1 MSENNVI
8 MEMTKEYSP
17 VNQNARLGVIQ
28 EKWARTGL
36 LKNLSE
42 SKAQTVAQLLE
53 NQAVELRNQLINE
66 DASPSSNV
74 AGYNK
79 IAFPLVRRVFG
90 QLLATEL
97 VAVQPMSLP
106 SGLLFFLDF
115 KFDRSKSGATA
126 GGSVYGNLSG
136 AGLNRNE
143 QLEGI
148 GTQTASGGFYN
159 FDAIGYSRRNFILS
173 NSAPTFS
180 GVTTTSEVLG
190 GVTVSGYDFT
200 LSSSGATDL
209 GVPMEFRVAA
219 SGEAEGGNKGETFR
233 SLRAVESLTGTK
245 YFGVI
250 DPTLTTVTA
259 GKAQVFLN
267 VCGAADPGG
276 PDVKWGADS
285 TLTAAV
291 LVGPAMTQVTT
302 GNANDSLNGTTLGDF
317 ESTSAIPEINIA
329 VSSVPVQAVTRK
341 LKATWTPELAQ
352 DINAY
357 HAIDA
362 EVELTTIL
370 SDIIATEVDREILSS
385 LLSGAAVKAAWSRSV
400 GNYVAVQGDGSVSSV
415 SDPGG
420 YSVNKGFTGTQT
432 DWYQTLAE
440 TIITVSNEIHKR
452 NLRSG
457 ANWLV
462 TSPDVATIIEAIAYF
477 KPNATFDPT
486 EVQYSLGVEKI
497 GTLTNRFTVY
507 KDPYFP
513 VDKILVGYKGPGFLD
528 AGFVYAPYVPL
539 VFTPTIFEPNDFTP
553 RKGAMTRYASQMVRP
568 EYFGRIQVTDL
579 GVIGA

>member
-1 MSENNVI
+1 MDKNVLL
-8 MEMTKEYSP
+8 EMTKEYSP
-17 VNQNARLGVIQ
+17 VNRNAKLQGITD
-28 EKWARTGL
+28 KWSRTGL
-36 LKNLSE
+36 LQKLNE
-42 SKAQTVAQLLE
+42 GKAQVVAQLLE
-53 NQAVELRNQLINE
+53 NQAVELRNTMLNE
-66 DASPSSNV
+66 ETNTGGI

-115 KFDRSKSGATA
+115 KYDRTNGGATA
-126 GGSVYGNLSG
+126 GGSVYG
-136 AGLNRNE
+136 
-143 QLEGI
+143 QLDNAPPNNNQQLQAQ

-159 FDAIGYSRRNFILS
+159 FASAGYSRRNFLLTAA
-173 NSAPTFS
+173 APTFS

-190 GVTVSGYDFT
+190 GVTVSGYNFT
-200 LSSSGATDL
+200 LASSGATDL
-209 GVPMEFRVAA
+209 AALSQIRVAT
-219 SGEAEGGNKGETFR
+219 SGEATANEATAEDGTFR
-233 SLRAVESLTGTK
+233 TLRPVRQLSGTQW
-245 YFGVI
+245 FGTI
-250 DPTLTTVTA
+250 DPTLTVVTA
-259 GKAQVFLN
+259 SQIQVFMTA
-267 VCGAADPGG
+267 VGAGAAGLGG
-276 PDVKWGADS
+276 PDKSWTDGS
-285 TLTAAV
+285 TTASV
-291 LVGPAMTQVTT
+291 LVGPARTNISV
-302 GNANDSLNGTTLGDF
+302 DNGTNNLGDF

-329 VSSVPVQAVTRK
+329 VSSVAVQAVTRK

-370 SDIIATEVDREILSS
+370 SDLISTEIDREILAS
-385 LLSGAAVKAAWSRSV
+385 LLSGAAVRAAWSRFP
-400 GNYVAVQGDGSVSSV
+400 GRYVTWGTSDVITTMA
-415 SDPGG
+415 DPGG
-420 YSVNKGFTGTQT
+420 ASTNGGFTGTNQ
-432 DWYQTLAE
+432 DWYQTFAE
-440 TIITVSNEIHKR
+440 TLLGVSNEIHKR
-452 NLRSG
+452 NMRSG

-486 EVQYSLGVEKI
+486 EVQYSMGIEKV
-497 GTLTNRFTVY
+497 GTLSNRFTVY

-513 VDKILVGYKGPGFLD
+513 VNKVLMGYKGPGFLD

-568 EYFGRIQVTDL
+568 EFYGSINVQDL
-579 GVIGA
+579 NTIAGLS

>member
-1 MSENNVI
+1 MSDNNVI

-66 DASPSSNV
+66 ESVTNQV

-209 GVPMEFRVAA
+209 GVPMEFRIST

-276 PDVKWGADS
+276 PDHTWTANS

-302 GNANDSLNGTTLGDF
+302 GNSNDSLNGTTLGDF

-385 LLSGAAVKAAWSRSV
+385 LLSGAAVKAAWSRSI
-400 GNYVAVQGDGSVSSV
+400 GNYVAVQGDGSVASV

-420 YSVNKGFTGTQT
+420 YSVNKGFTGTQS

>member
-1 MSENNVI
+1 M
-8 MEMTKEYSP
+8 
-17 VNQNARLGVIQ
+17 
-28 EKWARTGL
+28 
-36 LKNLSE
+36 
-42 SKAQTVAQLLE
+42 
-53 NQAVELRNQLINE
+53 
-66 DASPSSNV
+66 
-74 AGYNK
+74 
-79 IAFPLVRRVFG
+79 
-90 QLLATEL
+90 
-97 VAVQPMSLP
+97 
-106 SGLLFFLDF
+106 
-115 KFDRSKSGATA
+115 
-126 GGSVYGNLSG
+126 
-136 AGLNRNE
+136 
-143 QLEGI
+143 
-148 GTQTASGGFYN
+148 
-159 FDAIGYSRRNFILS
+159 
-173 NSAPTFS
+173 
-180 GVTTTSEVLG
+180 
-190 GVTVSGYDFT
+190 
-200 LSSSGATDL
+200 
-209 GVPMEFRVAA
+209 
-219 SGEAEGGNKGETFR
+219 
-233 SLRAVESLTGTK
+233 
-245 YFGVI
+245 
-250 DPTLTTVTA
+250 
-259 GKAQVFLN
+259 N

-385 LLSGAAVKAAWSRSV
+385 LLSGAAVKAAWSRSI
-400 GNYVAVQGDGSVSSV
+400 GNYVAVQGDGSVASV

-513 VDKILVGYKGPGFLD
+513 VDKILVGYKGPG
-528 AGFVYAPYVPL
+528 Y
-539 VFTPTIFEPNDFTP
+539 
-553 RKGAMTRYASQMVRP
+553 
-568 EYFGRIQVTDL
+568 
-579 GVIGA
+579 

>member
-1 MSENNVI
+1 MSNMTE
-8 MEMTKEYSP
+8 EMTQEYSP
-17 VNQNARLGVIQ
+17 VNQNARLGGIM
-28 EKWARTGL
+28 EKWSRTGL
-36 LKNLSE
+36 MKNLDDG
-42 SKAQTVAQLLE
+42 KAQVVAQLLE
-53 NQAVELRNQLINE
+53 NQAVELRSQMLNE
-66 DASPSSNV
+66 ESQTGQI

-90 QLLATEL
+90 QLLASEL

-115 KFDRSKSGATA
+115 HFDRSKSGATA
-126 GGSVYGNLSG
+126 GGSVYGQLDN
-136 AGLNRNE
+136 AGPNRNKGLDGVGE
-143 QLEGI
+143 QA
-148 GTQTASGGFYN
+148 ASGGFYN
-159 FDAIGYSRRNFILS
+159 FNAVGYSRRDFILT
-173 NSAPTFS
+173 NSAFTYS
-180 GVTTTSEVLG
+180 GVTTTSELLG
-190 GVTVSGYDFT
+190 GATVSGYNVS
-200 LSSSGATDL
+200 LSSSAATDL
-209 GVPMEFRVAA
+209 TRGLIEMRVAS
-219 SGEAEGGNKGETFR
+219 SGEAESGNKGETFR
-233 SLRAVESLTGTK
+233 SLRAIESLSATQW
-245 YFGVI
+245 FGST
-250 DPTLTTVTA
+250 DPTLTVLTA
-259 GKAQVFLN
+259 GVIQVYLN
-267 VCGAADPGG
+267 KCGTAGPADAWAAN
-276 PDVKWGADS
+276 S

-291 LVGPAMTQVTT
+291 LIGPAQTT
-302 GNANDSLNGTTLGDF
+302 IDANAGTSTLGDF

-329 VSSVPVQAVTRK
+329 VSSVPVMAVTRK

-370 SDIIATEVDREILSS
+370 SDIIATEVDREILGS
-385 LLSGAAVKAAWSRSV
+385 LLSGAAVKAAWSRSP
-400 GNYVAVQGDGSVSSV
+400 GRYVTASGDVISTVAPLLGGST
-415 SDPGG
+415 
-420 YSVNKGFTGTQT
+420 NKGFTGTNQ

-462 TSPDVATIIEAIAYF
+462 TSPDVATVIEAIAYF

-513 VDKILVGYKGPGFLD
+513 ADKILVGYKGPGFLD

-568 EYFGRIQVTDL
+568 EYYGRIQVVDL
-579 GVIGA
+579 NVIGAPASN